1 MNEEYKYQ
9 TPYAPVIPGKPLF
22 SLKVG
27 DWKFQK
33 PEVDKAKCTKC
44 GLCWLYCPTQ
54 TIYEAETHYEV
65 DLDWCKG
72 CGICANECPVEAIA
86 MVAL

>member
-1 MNEEYKYQ
+1 VNEEYRYQ
-9 TPYAPVIPGKPLF
+9 TPYMPVIPGKPLF
-22 SLKVG
+22 ALKVG

-33 PEVDKAKCTKC
+33 PERDEAKCTRC
-44 GLCWLYCPTQ
+44 GLCWLHCPTQ
-54 TIYEAETHYEV
+54 AIYETDAGYKF

-72 CGICANECPVEAIA
+72 CGICANECPIQAIT